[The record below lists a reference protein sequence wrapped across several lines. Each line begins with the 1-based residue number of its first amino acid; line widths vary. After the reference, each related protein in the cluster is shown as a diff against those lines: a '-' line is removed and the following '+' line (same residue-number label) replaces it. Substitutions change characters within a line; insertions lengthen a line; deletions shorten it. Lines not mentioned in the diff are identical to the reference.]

1 MCPRLKVYYM
11 KQIILRVF
19 AVFGYSSLAMIG
31 GASILGVS
39 VIKGAALAGI
49 VAVSQVVEKLARAY
63 ADDGVLSKAELAD
76 IFGTSKG

>member
-1 MCPRLKVYYM
+1 M

-31 GASILGVS
+31 GASMLGVS

-49 VAVSQVVEKLARAY
+49 VAASQVIEKLARAY
-63 ADDGVLSKAELAD
+63 ADDGVITKDELSE
-76 IFGTSKG
+76 IFGGSQGE

>member
-1 MCPRLKVYYM
+1 MEVIM

-31 GASILGVS
+31 GASMLGVS

-49 VAVSQVVEKLARAY
+49 VAASQVIEKLARAY
-63 ADDGVLSKAELAD
+63 ADDGQITKSELNE
-76 IFGTSKG
+76 IFGAEKA

>member
-1 MCPRLKVYYM
+1 M

-31 GASILGVS
+31 GASMLGVS

-49 VAVSQVVEKLARAY
+49 VAASQVIEKLARAY
-63 ADDGVLSKAELAD
+63 ADDGQITKSELNE
-76 IFGTSKG
+76 IFGAEKA

>member
-1 MCPRLKVYYM
+1 M

-31 GASILGVS
+31 GASMLGVS

-49 VAVSQVVEKLARAY
+49 VAASQVIEKLARAY
-63 ADDGVLSKAELAD
+63 ADDGVVTKAELNE
-76 IFGTSKG
+76 IFGASKGE